1 MGSESVN
8 TALGRPGDFRWI
20 LGDLARKNRGIEG
33 NPEHKGELGNRADV
47 ATENWT
53 RRKIHLRNF
62 WTILEI
68 YSKTV
73 GLDKRNIMLHEK
85 PSLSQLESLGFV
97 QDFRILLCSSASRK

>member
-53 RRKIHLRNF
+53 RRKIHRRNF
-62 WTILEI
+62 RRFCENLLENSGI
-68 YSKTV
+68 GQMEYNV
-73 GLDKRNIMLHEK
+73 
-85 PSLSQLESLGFV
+85 
-97 QDFRILLCSSASRK
+97 A